1 MIIALLLFPV
11 ETKVL
16 PKLMSKTI
24 LPMTPSGSV
33 QFQFLHLSLIH
44 FDFVFVYK
52 KVFQLH
58 SFASNCPVFPIFTE
72 EIISSPIWIHR
83 FGEIIFLFLFYS
95 QTPLVSSSCPLVLFI
110 PLSQLYFSPY
120 HLSPFTTYVLHI
132 FMHSVWYLSSW
143 LRL

>member
-1 MIIALLLFPV
+1 MLQWTQRCIYLFQINFWGSPIDYCFAALPV

-24 LPMTPSGSV
+24 LPMTSSGSV

-58 SFASNCPVFPIFTE
+58 SFASNCPVFQYLLKRLSFLHYAG
-72 EIISSPIWIHR
+72 SHR
-83 FGEIIFLFLFYS
+83 FGEIIFPIYMSPRYFLFLFDFFIN
-95 QTPLVSSSCPLVLFI
+95 PLTV
-110 PLSQLYFSPY
+110 
-120 HLSPFTTYVLHI
+120 
-132 FMHSVWYLSSW
+132 
-143 LRL
+143 

>member
-1 MIIALLLFPV
+1 MLQWTQRCIYLFKLIFEAVPLIIALLLFPV

-83 FGEIIFLFLFYS
+83 FGEIIFLFLHVSRYFLFLFDFFIN
-95 QTPLVSSSCPLVLFI
+95 PLTV
-110 PLSQLYFSPY
+110 
-120 HLSPFTTYVLHI
+120 
-132 FMHSVWYLSSW
+132 
-143 LRL
+143 